1 MGSAPHCPLPRPAI
15 GPGTYN
21 LVVQLGNLR
30 SLTVPFILNQPPP
43 PPGPVP
49 GQPAMAPPPEAPG
62 AAPGG
67 LPPG

>member
-1 MGSAPHCPLPRPAI
+1 MGSAPRCPLPRPAI

-30 SLTVPFILNQPPP
+30 SLPVPFILNQPPP

-49 GQPAMAPPPEAPG
+49 AWVQRRRLRRS
-62 AAPGG
+62 
-67 LPPG
+67 LPRKADNY